1 MVIVESVL
9 KRQLNSDDTRLY
21 EMKIPKETF
30 MTFHMPLVPRDLKFF
45 QKYLCF
51 LLRVIVDSFVISHLL
66 YKAL

>member
-30 MTFHMPLVPRDLKFF
+30 MTFHIKDVRFYNNLASLFHMPLVPRDLKFF
-45 QKYLCF
+45 QKFYAF
-51 LLRVIVDSFVISHLL
+51 
-66 YKAL
+66 Y